1 MLVITDDGFVKVLRM
16 DVSEIVEEALDDDCE
31 EREENNFEI
40 DLKVK
45 VKHGH
50 VEVSSEIVEG
60 GWE

>member
-16 DVSEIVEEALDDDCE
+16 DVSDIVENALDDDD
-31 EREENNFEI
+31 ERKENNFEI

-50 VEVSSEIVEG
+50 VEVQSEIVEG
-60 GWE
+60 GW

>member
-16 DVSEIVEEALDDDCE
+16 DVSDIVEEALDDDE
-31 EREENNFEI
+31 ERKENNFEI

-50 VEVSSEIVEG
+50 VEVQSEIVER
-60 GWE
+60 GW

>member
-1 MLVITDDGFVKVLRM
+1 MLIITEDGFVKALRI
-16 DVSEIVEEALDDDCE
+16 DVSEIVEEALDYDG
-31 EREENNFEI
+31 ERKENNFEI

-45 VKHGH
+45 ERHGY